1 MKKPRNLVA
10 LVNDDIITL
19 STIPLPTLLDW
30 IQYCESWVERDM
42 LGCEIMYRKLLGGN
56 HD

>member
-30 IQYCESWVERDM
+30 AQYCECWAERD
-42 LGCEIMYRKLLGGN
+42 LIGCEIMYRN
-56 HD
+56 RSED